1 MHFGVFVKRRPSAL
15 SEIQTNENPNDLLRY
30 TKVQNS
36 KTLKSEIQQKIQN
49 TKEGQSNSP
58 ECNEPNALS
67 EVLSVQCLTS

>member
-30 TKVQNS
+30 TKVQNT
-36 KTLKSEIQQKIQN
+36 KTLKSKIQQKN

-58 ECNEPNALS
+58 ECNDPNALS